1 MKNIKKIIT
10 QANETKS
17 WFFESIKLISLQ
29 CDSSKE
35 AKRRFKSIKSEMN
48 DEK

>member
-29 CDSSKE
+29 SDSSRE
-35 AKRRFKSIKSEMN
+35 AKIQVNKIRNE
-48 DEK
+48 